1 MARIYTLL
9 LLVMLMWGLNV
20 SAIKVLVDAID
31 PLLLTG
37 FRVMTAGVAVL
48 VIASFMG
55 IFRLPR
61 KQEWL
66 IISYIAIFNVMLH
79 HSFVAIGLDLTSGI
93 NGSLILGMNPLITA
107 MLAFLILGQR
117 MTWLRVFGFV
127 LGFIGV
133 VITTMM
139 GTGELSGI
147 SLGDFIVFLG
157 VVVQGF
163 SFVLISKLNP
173 SLDPRLATGYMLVIG
188 ATVILLTSQVLGA
201 SIQEMTNLIDWQ
213 LGFAF
218 LFSAIMATAFGH
230 MTYNYAI
237 KKTGPAETAIFLNMN
252 TLFAVIGSSIFL
264 NETITLNHVAGF
276 LLILCG
282 VFLGTGALEYLL
294 LKRRKKTRF

>member
-117 MTWLRVFGFV
+117 MTWLRVFGFM